1 MYSVMTHACV
11 CALQR
16 LVIKTKSVEYMP
28 FLLSLSVFL
37 CGTSWF
43 IYGLL
48 GLDPFIYIPNGCGS
62 FLGLMQ
68 LILYAIYRKNKGPAA
83 GAVPAGKG
91 EDAGDEADEVE
102 DAKKAAAAVEMGEA
116 KIKVNDDTAVVDKV
130 AAQV

>member
-48 GLDPFIYIPNGCGS
+48 GLDPFIYVRHSLLLPW
-62 FLGLMQ
+62 Q
-68 LILYAIYRKNKGPAA
+68 
-83 GAVPAGKG
+83 
-91 EDAGDEADEVE
+91 
-102 DAKKAAAAVEMGEA
+102 A
-116 KIKVNDDTAVVDKV
+116 KIPSKCPSSDP
-130 AAQV
+130 

>member
-1 MYSVMTHACV
+1 M
-11 CALQR
+11 Q
-16 LVIKTKSVEYMP
+16 
-28 FLLSLSVFL
+28 
-37 CGTSWF
+37 
-43 IYGLL
+43 
-48 GLDPFIYIPNGCGS
+48 IPNGCGS

-91 EDAGDEADEVE
+91 EDADEVDEVE

-116 KIKVNDDTAVVDKV
+116 TIKVNDDTAVVDEPAVDKV